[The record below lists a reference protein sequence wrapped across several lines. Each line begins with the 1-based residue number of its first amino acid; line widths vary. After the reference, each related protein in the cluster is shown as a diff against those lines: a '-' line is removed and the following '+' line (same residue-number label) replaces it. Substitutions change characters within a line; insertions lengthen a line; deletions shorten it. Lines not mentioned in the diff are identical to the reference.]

1 MHGSEANLSV
11 RAVTLTL
18 AVATGTSV
26 ILWTPAVSNTAVRRS
41 VPDSPPAIRTLGSR
55 PVAKVIVVSGLAW
68 GLHDG
73 GSRRLAA
80 GSVVGAGEVVLTG
93 ADSFVLAATA
103 NGELFY
109 IYARSRARFRED
121 RWGWFS
127 RVDQW
132 LSGIRARIQGFG
144 GMPPNN
150 RVTCPTAVMGIRA
163 GAGVGEST
171 SSPEVSGTKPPK
183 LPAPTRPASSPIP
196 ETVDAGPWP

>member
-1 MHGSEANLSV
+1 MHGSEADLSV
-11 RAVTLTL
+11 RAVSLTL
-18 AVATGTSV
+18 AVAIGTSV
-26 ILWTPAVSNTAVRRS
+26 IMWTPAVPNTALTRS
-41 VPDSPPAIRTLGSR
+41 VPDSPSEIRTVGSR
-55 PVAKVIVVSGLAW
+55 PVAKVIAVSGLAW

-80 GSVVGAGEVVLTG
+80 GSGVGAGEVILTG

-132 LSGIRARIQGFG
+132 LSGIRAHIRSLG
-144 GMPPNN
+144 GPPPNN
-150 RVTCPTAVMGIRA
+150 RVTRPTAVMGTRA
-163 GAGVGEST
+163 GAGVRELT
-171 SSPEVSGTKPPK
+171 AFQRPFRGT
-183 LPAPTRPASSPIP
+183 
-196 ETVDAGPWP
+196 